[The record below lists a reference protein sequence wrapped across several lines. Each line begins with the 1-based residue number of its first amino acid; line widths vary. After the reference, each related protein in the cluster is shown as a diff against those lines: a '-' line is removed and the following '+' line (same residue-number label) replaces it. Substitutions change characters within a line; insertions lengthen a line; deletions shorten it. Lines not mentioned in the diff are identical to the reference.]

1 MIDLNRKIYQVYDRF
16 NVKDAVQILL
26 EHSDTILKNWKNV
39 GMNVLVYSLINYYDY
54 SILAPILHNVFS
66 PIERLFFEGEFNS
79 IIEDNKSIELLD
91 AERVYEMLL
100 QYDKADQVLSL
111 LKDTDLC
118 EKMIIALNDHN
129 RGVFCQMLRNCP
141 ERKLVNAF
149 CSKVLVLI
157 EIIQKLNL
165 IKDIDLEDAIDE
177 DTIDDFIEK
186 YPSPLKDMELSN
198 NLPSSKED
206 VIKCFLSQCGD
217 YHATALYS
225 IYESTELCN
234 DDEVRNIKRII
245 QRRDT
250 QYDEY
255 FLPIFEKAARKA
267 KVGVGTMEEISE
279 NLIDHFRGIG
289 SETPSTPFHFPTPE
303 FRAYRDKEMENNF
316 EAQYKGLDI
325 RNLFW
330 ETIYEQY
337 GECFKMNGET
347 ITKAQFMYLFSL
359 DKEIPQDYKL
369 PVSWEG
375 ERGEL
380 IALLEFFYGTDIVRG
395 SNVAWDKFREVF
407 QFKGKSIK
415 WSENRST
422 YRDKHIST
430 IKQELEDIFKEC
442 QPTKLAKS
450 MTPPPSSSD
459 NKQTE
464 DPLKPYDTGKDIDFS
479 NLLKM

>member
-1 MIDLNRKIYQVYDRF
+1 MIDLSRKIYQVYDRF
-16 NVKDAVQILL
+16 NIKDEVQARL
-26 EHSDTILKNWKNV
+26 EVYEETLQNWQNEETNVLFSCLYNYFNYTIL
-39 GMNVLVYSLINYYDY
+39 I
-54 SILAPILHNVFS
+54 PIYHNTLTPV
-66 PIERLFFEGEFNS
+66 ERAFFEGELNDE
-79 IIEDNKSIELLD
+79 IEQDSTLERMD
-91 AERVYEMLL
+91 AERVYGMLL
-100 QYDKADQVLSL
+100 RYDKADQVLSM

-118 EKMIIALNDHN
+118 EKMINALNDQN
-129 RGVFCQMLRNCP
+129 RGVFCQMLRNCH
-141 ERKLVNAF
+141 ERKLIDAF
-149 CSKVLVLI
+149 CSMLLVPMQ
-157 EIIQKLNL
+157 IIPDLNNFNSEP
-165 IKDIDLEDAIDE
+165 DLEDAID
-177 DTIDDFIEK
+177 DYVEK
-186 YPSPLKDMELSN
+186 YPSPLIDMDLSN
-198 NLPSSKED
+198 QELPSSKED
-206 VIKCFLSQCGD
+206 VLEYFLSQCGD
-217 YHATALYS
+217 YLASGVYS

-267 KVGVGTMEEISE
+267 KVGVGNMEEISE
-279 NLIDHFRGIG
+279 NLIDHFRSIG
-289 SETPSTPFHFPTPE
+289 SEAPSTPFHFPTPE
-303 FRAYRDKEMENNF
+303 FRAHRDKEMENDF

-395 SNVAWDKFREVF
+395 SNVAWDKFCEVF
-407 QFKGKSIK
+407 QFKGKPIK

-450 MTPPPSSSD
+450 MTPPQSSSD

>member
-1 MIDLNRKIYQVYDRF
+1 MIDLSRKIYQVYDRF
-16 NVKDAVQILL
+16 NIKDEVQARL
-26 EHSDTILKNWKNV
+26 EVYEETLQNWQNEET
-39 GMNVLVYSLINYYDY
+39 NVLFSCLCNYFNYT
-54 SILAPILHNVFS
+54 IFMPIYHNTLTPV
-66 PIERLFFEGEFNS
+66 ERAFFEGELNNE
-79 IIEDNKSIELLD
+79 IEQEDSTLERMD
-91 AERVYEMLL
+91 AERVYGMLL
-100 QYDKADQVLSL
+100 RYDKADQVLSM

-118 EKMIIALNDHN
+118 EKMINALNDQN

-141 ERKLVNAF
+141 ERKLIDAF
-149 CSKVLVLI
+149 CSMLLVPMQ
-157 EIIQKLNL
+157 IIPDLNNFNSEL
-165 IKDIDLEDAIDE
+165 DLEEAIE
-177 DTIDDFIEK
+177 DGVEK
-186 YPSPLKDMELSN
+186 YPSPLTNMDLSN
-198 NLPSSKED
+198 QELPSSKED
-206 VIKCFLSQCGD
+206 VLEYFLSQCGD
-217 YHATALYS
+217 YLASVVYS

-267 KVGVGTMEEISE
+267 KVGVGNMEEISE
-279 NLIDHFRGIG
+279 NLIDHFRSIG
-289 SETPSTPFHFPTPE
+289 SEAPSTPFHFPTPE
-303 FRAYRDKEMENNF
+303 FRAHRDKEMENNF

-395 SNVAWDKFREVF
+395 STVAWDKFCEAF
-407 QFKGKSIK
+407 QFKGKTIK

-422 YRDKHIST
+422 YREKYISI
-430 IKQELEDIFKEC
+430 IKQELEGIFKEC
-442 QPTKLAKS
+442 QTKTTKHLK
-450 MTPPPSSSD
+450 TPPSN

-464 DPLKPYDTGKDIDFS
+464 DPGGSTDARNDIDFR
-479 NLLKM
+479 NLLNM